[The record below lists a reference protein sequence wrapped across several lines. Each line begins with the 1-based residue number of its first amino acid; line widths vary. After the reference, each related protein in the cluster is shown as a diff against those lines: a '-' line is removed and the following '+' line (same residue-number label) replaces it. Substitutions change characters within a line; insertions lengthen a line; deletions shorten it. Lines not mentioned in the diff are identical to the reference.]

1 MIERAPGIF
10 EVELHSGQLS
20 ISEIKIFIVKGT
32 EGGRSLMVDAGFRN
46 RDCLRVMEGVLEE
59 LGIRYDQLDI
69 FLTHKHHDHCGLA
82 SVYAERGARLFLNRL
97 EDRHCY
103 DCLYYSHSHGAAED
117 QPQVLRSV
125 GVTPQDTPEVWEM
138 FMEINRRAEGE
149 KGWEFDIPGFYYT
162 PASAGDTFCY
172 GNYRFEAVE
181 LSGHTYGQLGLYDAD
196 KKVLFIADQVIN
208 GIVPIVGTSYPDE
221 GLLARYFK
229 SLEYIKHHYTDCLV
243 LPAHNGP
250 VTDLAGTVN
259 RIVFSYLDKAD
270 MIRSILVHGRRAMT
284 TQEVARLAYG
294 MERVPAD
301 QAQFIKLKMVISK
314 TFSCLEY
321 LYEED
326 FALRTERDGVFYW
339 EAP

>member
-1 MIERAPGIF
+1 
-10 EVELHSGQLS
+10 
-20 ISEIKIFIVKGT
+20 
-32 EGGRSLMVDAGFRN
+32 
-46 RDCLRVMEGVLEE
+46 
-59 LGIRYDQLDI
+59 
-69 FLTHKHHDHCGLA
+69 
-82 SVYAERGARLFLNRL
+82 
-97 EDRHCY
+97 
-103 DCLYYSHSHGAAED
+103 
-117 QPQVLRSV
+117 
-125 GVTPQDTPEVWEM
+125 
-138 FMEINRRAEGE
+138 MEINRRAEGE

-162 PASAGDTFCY
+162 PASAGDVFCY

-196 KKVLFIADQVIN
+196 QKVLFIADQVIN

-229 SLEYIKHHYTDCLV
+229 SLEYIKHHYADCLV